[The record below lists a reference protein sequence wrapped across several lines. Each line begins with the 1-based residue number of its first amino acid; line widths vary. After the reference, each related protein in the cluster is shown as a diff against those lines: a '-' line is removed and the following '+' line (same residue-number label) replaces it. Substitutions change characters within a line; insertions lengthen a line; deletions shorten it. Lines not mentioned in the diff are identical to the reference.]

1 MEEGASITISDPN
14 SEFVAKYPNGLT
26 LDDLL
31 PFYEDVAQNK
41 PIQLEWKFPGRIKR
55 PSPQDLEAKKDEVF
69 VSGDQQEKKTDGTET
84 SESQQQQLNF
94 AEFDFDTETS
104 AAADTAALVAAQRR
118 PLGGS
123 ARPVRERRVARLDK
137 ILQEDMVR
145 RRLEMEQ
152 LRQLQQ
158 QHQSEVQQA
167 QSTETTSVTEKGEKE
182 QSSAAETETKVSQPP
197 PPSQESRSMETN
209 EGSAAS
215 TDLPAQFDEMGIA
228 SEKCTALP
236 ECRSQHVPLYYLL
249 RSRLAFLR
257 RATNCE
263 ILEGD
268 EIQDDRGEHNVCF
281 SGGAHRRYDWDP
293 HILFIPWHKHWNEP
307 THRIDIDEEQA
318 GLEKFGMALDS
329 ISSVVRE
336 IAGFLLVMKESE
348 VEPGAEAVATVLLA
362 PTVAVDQGPLAATI
376 DADAIGSEGMGAEV
390 AVVLPARTVRDPA
403 QDRVHLA
410 HT

>member
-1 MEEGASITISDPN
+1 MEEGATITISDPN

-69 VSGDQQEKKTDGTET
+69 ASGDQQEKKPDGTET

-158 QHQSEVQQA
+158 QHQSEAQQA

-182 QSSAAETETKVSQPP
+182 QSSAAVTETNVSQPP
-197 PPSQESRSMETN
+197 PPQESRSMETN

-215 TDLPAQFDEMGIA
+215 TDLPAQLNEMGIA
-228 SEKCTALP
+228 SEKSTALP
-236 ECRSQHVPLYYLL
+236 GVTMTASH
-249 RSRLAFLR
+249 
-257 RATNCE
+257 
-263 ILEGD
+263 
-268 EIQDDRGEHNVCF
+268 
-281 SGGAHRRYDWDP
+281 
-293 HILFIPWHKHWNEP
+293 
-307 THRIDIDEEQA
+307 
-318 GLEKFGMALDS
+318 
-329 ISSVVRE
+329 
-336 IAGFLLVMKESE
+336 
-348 VEPGAEAVATVLLA
+348 
-362 PTVAVDQGPLAATI
+362 
-376 DADAIGSEGMGAEV
+376 
-390 AVVLPARTVRDPA
+390 
-403 QDRVHLA
+403 
-410 HT
+410 